1 MIKLQASFTDRGVVD
16 DLQETGG
23 IGHQRAVEQD
33 LVDLQ
38 KIHQIDVALQVGGLL
53 LELPEDPGELS
64 VDGLGDVGHEA
75 H

>member
-1 MIKLQASFTDRGVVD
+1 MIKLQASLTDRGVVD

-38 KIHQIDVALQVGGLL
+38 KIHQIDVAFQVEVFCWSCQRT
-53 LELPEDPGELS
+53 LES
-64 VDGLGDVGHEA
+64 
-75 H
+75 

>member
-1 MIKLQASFTDRGVVD
+1 MIKLQASLTDRGVVD

-38 KIHQIDVALQVGGLL
+38 KSSDRCSVPGRGLL
-53 LELPEDPGELS
+53 LELPEDPGKLS